1 MPDACFKFFCSI
13 AGIFFFFFCPNE
25 SILGFLK
32 KIFFFLF
39 IYFWLH
45 SVFVLCCCSRP
56 FSSCEAQDSHCGG
69 FFHCAA
75 WSLRA
80 YGLSSCGERA

>member
-1 MPDACFKFFCSI
+1 MLQILLFYSRD
-13 AGIFFFFFCPNE
+13 FFFFCPNE

-45 SVFVLCCCSRP
+45 SVFV
-56 FSSCEAQDSHCGG
+56 AVH
-69 FFHCAA
+69 
-75 WSLRA
+75 
-80 YGLSSCGERA
+80 GLSLVVKHRILIAVASFVVQHGL